1 MANTC
6 PWGVGSKTS
15 TLIAFETAY
24 GVTPADAATK
34 AVRMPFNSN
43 GVGSSQ
49 ALKIAPLRL
58 PSAAIAHLW
67 SVSWATM
74 MYPVTSLCR

>member
-24 GVTPADAATK
+24 GVTPADAALKT
-34 AVRMPFNSN
+34 APRRRPF
-43 GVGSSQ
+43 
-49 ALKIAPLRL
+49 
-58 PSAAIAHLW
+58 AAT
-67 SVSWATM
+67 AT
-74 MYPVTSLCR
+74 R